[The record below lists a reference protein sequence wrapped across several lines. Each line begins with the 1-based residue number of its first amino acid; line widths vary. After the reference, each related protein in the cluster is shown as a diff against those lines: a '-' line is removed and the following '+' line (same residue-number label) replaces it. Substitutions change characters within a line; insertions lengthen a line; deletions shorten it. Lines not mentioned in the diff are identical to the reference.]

1 MGRPEGFVSHG
12 IRLCTL
18 RFYPISNDCSSLRA
32 LIRRYVTV
40 LFTCILF
47 SLAVYP
53 VYGSPSLS
61 LGSTATYGLTGSV
74 HTSQTCTANPAS
86 YESQACYGAIY
97 LPPQTFTVSIL
108 DDSQCPKYYNVTSLC
123 SFTPTWITLS
133 QGSTVVWR
141 NDGNQTHSVV
151 ANETGNT
158 GMPLFNSGTL
168 PPKQVFSFTFGD
180 VGTYHYYDSIRG
192 RPMTGGT
199 VNITPPSSAVVN
211 QSPPSIQVG
220 LTGSLGWKVVGLSSS
235 QANLLVSHDIGLSV
249 SPGFLVTFTPVT
261 ESGSFE
267 QSINLSTRVESAGTT
282 TSFVMQALSSLL
294 PAISQIISGSGQY
307 GGSQVSMR
315 DLSSEPS
322 YTQWWVNG
330 PLTLGSPVQILQ
342 GWSSVTGSESL
353 NLGGGIGTRQAWTV
367 TSNLTQAFNLN
378 IPNMN
383 GPFGPSSAATANA
396 KISFEWAFDKSSDIL
411 LKNNDTFSFSTLSV
425 APTTIYTGTG
435 TTDVTVTRT
444 MFATVSLV
452 LQLSSTNLSLPG
464 SPSQAPILSSL
475 ASMSWMSLGL
485 AGLAAAVISG
495 VVLWLGRR
503 ARIAAAPSTTPVVP
517 PSAPTTDS

>member
-1 MGRPEGFVSHG
+1 MF
-12 IRLCTL
+12 
-18 RFYPISNDCSSLRA
+18 
-32 LIRRYVTV
+32 RRYLTV
-40 LFTCILF
+40 LFACILF

-61 LGSTATYGLTGSV
+61 LGSTTTYSLTGSV
-74 HTSQTCTANPAS
+74 HTSQNCTANPAS

-97 LPPQTFTVSIL
+97 VAPQTVTVSIL
-108 DDSQCPKYYNVTSLC
+108 EDSQCGQYYN
-123 SFTPTWITLS
+123 FTQTQCRFSPTWITLS

-151 ANETGNT
+151 ANETGST
-158 GMPLFNSGTL
+158 GTPLFSSGTL
-168 PPKQVFSFTFGD
+168 QPTQVFSFTFD
-180 VGTYHYYDSIRG
+180 NVGIYHYYDSIRG

-199 VNITPPSSAVVN
+199 VNITPPSSAVVS

-220 LTGSLGWKVVGLSSS
+220 LTGSIGWKVVGLSSS
-235 QANLLVSHDIGLSV
+235 QANLLVSHNTGLSV

-261 ESGSFE
+261 ESGSVE
-267 QSINLSTRVESAGTT
+267 QSINLSTRVESPGTT
-282 TSFVMQALSSLL
+282 GSFVMQAISSLV
-294 PAISQIISGSGQY
+294 PAISQVLAGSGRY
-307 GGSQVSMR
+307 GGYQLSMR

-322 YTQWWVNG
+322 YTQWWANG
-330 PLTLGSPVQILQ
+330 PLTVGSPVQILQ

-353 NLGGGIGTRQAWTV
+353 DLGGGIGTRQAWIV

-378 IPNMN
+378 IPNVN
-383 GPFGPSSAATANA
+383 GPFGPSSTATANA
-396 KISFEWAFDKSSDIL
+396 KIGFQWAFDKTSDLL
-411 LKNNDTFSFSTLSV
+411 LKSNDTFSFSTLSV

-435 TTDVTVTRT
+435 TTSVTVTRT

-452 LQLSSTNLSLPG
+452 LQLSSTSLSLPG

-485 AGLAAAVISG
+485 AGLAAAVMSG

-503 ARIAAAPSTTPVVP
+503 ARIAAGPSTIPVVP
-517 PSAPTTDS
+517 PPAPTPAS